1 MRLQRSERLLK
12 EKESQYDD
20 LMIEYRKIEKLSDQE
35 LGSLRLDV
43 RMKTDELMRVTH
55 LYEDNLLMLKELKV
69 ENEAIKQ
76 KQDLLK
82 SEYYKLESQA
92 RSKNADIIAE
102 LAVYKERIQTY
113 ESIEHDLDQAII
125 SAAESTQIDSDGHIM
140 DTITSAPTAS
150 KRRIQQAMALAS

>member
-1 MRLQRSERLLK
+1 MDNLWEKHSKEIELARNSLADLYEKKIEYLSETKDEYDMRLQRSERLLK

-69 ENEAIKQ
+69 ENEAIK
-76 KQDLLK
+76 
-82 SEYYKLESQA
+82 
-92 RSKNADIIAE
+92 
-102 LAVYKERIQTY
+102 
-113 ESIEHDLDQAII
+113 
-125 SAAESTQIDSDGHIM
+125 
-140 DTITSAPTAS
+140 
-150 KRRIQQAMALAS
+150 